1 MAKVN
6 IAISPLANVLAAIN
20 AANVA
25 SSTNITEAQVT
36 AAAPVVAA
44 GTGGR
49 NTTVD
54 LTGIDGQ
61 GIEGTRTFAYTRQ
74 SLASGAVAST
84 APASVVV
91 ANGDNQAAS
100 VTKVATALG
109 LLASEFDASAYTAP
123 ADQLTPGT
131 VTITAKA
138 TSLLYVGSRV
148 VPLNFA
154 DADVAFATIAPITDL
169 DAFDAEV

>member
-1 MAKVN
+1 MKVN
-6 IAISPLANVLAAIN
+6 IALTPLANVLAIIN

-49 NTTVD
+49 NTTVL
-54 LTGIDGQ
+54 LTGVDGQ

-74 SLASGAVAST
+74 SLATGAVAST
-84 APASVVV
+84 APASVTVLQ
-91 ANGDNQAAS
+91 ADDQAAS

-109 LLASEFDASAYTAP
+109 LLASEFDASDYTAP
-123 ADQLTPGT
+123 EDQATPGT

-138 TSLLYVGSRV
+138 TSLLYTGVRV

-154 DADVAFATIAPITDL
+154 DADVAFATVAPVTDA
-169 DAFDAEV
+169 DGFDAEE

>member
-1 MAKVN
+1 MKVN
-6 IAISPLANVLAAIN
+6 IALSPLGNVLAAIN
-20 AANVA
+20 AANTA
-25 SSTNITEAQVT
+25 TSTNITTSQVT
-36 AAAPVVAA
+36 AAAPVTAA

-49 NTTVD
+49 NTTVL

-84 APASVVV
+84 APASVEVDE
-91 ANGDNQAAS
+91 ADNQAAS
-100 VTKVATALG
+100 VTKVAAALG

-123 ADQLTPGT
+123 VDQSTPGT

-138 TSLLYVGSRV
+138 SSLLYVGART

-154 DADVAFATIAPITDL
+154 DADVAFATVAPVTDA
-169 DAFDAEV
+169 DGFDAEE

>member
-1 MAKVN
+1 MKVN
-6 IAISPLANVLAAIN
+6 ITLSPLANVLAAIN
-20 AANVA
+20 AANTA
-25 SSTNITEAQVT
+25 TSTNITEAQVT

-49 NTTVD
+49 NTSVA
-54 LTGIDGQ
+54 LTGVNGE
-61 GIEGTRTFAYTRQ
+61 GIEGSRTFSYTRQ
-74 SLASGAVAST
+74 SLDAGAVAST
-84 APASVVV
+84 APASVLV
-91 ANGDNQAAS
+91 AQADNQAAS

-131 VTITAKA
+131 VTLTAKA
-138 TSLLYVGSRV
+138 TSLLYVGARV

-154 DADVAFATIAPITDL
+154 DSDVAFATVAPVQ
-169 DAFDAEV
+169 DADGFDAEA

>member
-1 MAKVN
+1 MKVN
-6 IAISPLANVLAAIN
+6 ITLTPLANVLAAIN
-20 AANVA
+20 AANTA
-25 SSTNITEAQVT
+25 TSTNITESQVT
-36 AAAPVVAA
+36 AAAPTTAA

-49 NTTVD
+49 NTSVV

-61 GIEGTRTFAYTRQ
+61 GIEGSRTFSYTRQ

-84 APASVVV
+84 APASVLV
-91 ANGDNQAAS
+91 AEGDNQAAS

-123 ADQLTPGT
+123 VDQTTPGT
-131 VTITAKA
+131 VTITAK
-138 TSLLYVGSRV
+138 TSSLLYVGSRV

-154 DADVAFATIAPITDL
+154 DEDVAFATVAPVTDA
-169 DAFDAEV
+169 DGFDPEA